1 MRTANPASYKLIE
14 RPIYG
19 SSRVGI
25 DNTPLELIGYTAPTS
40 GIYTHLLGLKQY
52 ELVNHLGNVLTTVS
66 DKKIPVDLD
75 YDGTIDYYVADITS
89 ATDYYPFGSP
99 MDGRAFSGDNYRF
112 GFNGQEKDDE
122 VAGAGNINTAMF
134 WEYDTRLGR
143 RWNLDPK
150 PQISISDYAVMAN
163 SPILLNDLF
172 GDDVDVKFKG
182 KDGKTHT
189 YDYKPG
195 EKHNE
200 DNPFLI
206 KTVNALN
213 EIYSTKNG
221 KLVIDALEKSK
232 NLFHVSD
239 KTSSEPNTLKFLRS
253 PSGGGGGTIQA
264 GFISKMKSQGQV
276 VDVFAHELFHG
287 LQHEM
292 KEKFGTTNCEVGAY
306 LFGKSISLNLGYGI
320 SSFGTFSPIGQK
332 YDKAMKEL
340 LWANKPDV
348 NLINLY
354 RTAIN
359 TFKAGSIGNKGGV
372 YTKNRVNNSE
382 INPLIKMFFPLI
394 AN

>member
-1 MRTANPASYKLIE
+1 MRGGIE
-14 RPIYG
+14 
-19 SSRVGI
+19 
-25 DNTPLELIGYTAPTS
+25 
-40 GIYTHLLGLKQY
+40 K
-52 ELVNHLGNVLTTVS
+52 
-66 DKKIPVDLD
+66 
-75 YDGTIDYYVADITS
+75 
-89 ATDYYPFGSP
+89 
-99 MDGRAFSGDNYRF
+99 YRF
-112 GFNGQEKDDE
+112 GFNTQEKVDE
-122 VAGAGNINTAMF
+122 ISGEGNHNTALF

-150 PQISISDYAVMAN
+150 PQVYISDYAVMAN

-172 GDDVDVKFKG
+172 GDDVDLKYKG
-182 KDGKTHT
+182 KDGNTHT

-195 EKHNE
+195 EKYNG

-232 NLFHVSD
+232 NLFHISD
-239 KTSSEPNTLKFLRS
+239 KTSSEPNTLQFIRRS
-253 PSGGGGGTIQA
+253 SGGGTIQA
-264 GFISKMKSQGQV
+264 GFISKMTNQGQV

-287 LQHEM
+287 FQHEM

-306 LFGKSISLNLGYGI
+306 LFGKSISLNMGYGI
-320 SSFGTFSPIGQK
+320 SNFGTSSPIGQK
-332 YDKAMKEL
+332 YDKAMNEL

-348 NLINLY
+348 NLVNLY

-359 TFKAGSIGNKGGV
+359 TFKAGSVANKGGV

-394 AN
+394 PK